1 VIRRILVPLDGSV
14 AAAGVLP
21 HVEKLA
27 RALGSRVDLVHA
39 IAGGRDSRR
48 HGVEDPLAYRLLFAD
63 RAWYLE
69 SQAAGLRQQGIE
81 VGTIVEAGEP
91 ASMIVDLVPRG
102 SYDLIALTTRG
113 SGGATG
119 WMGCTAVAVA
129 LNARCSLLMIPQS
142 DEPQV
147 TQIDRPRPTADTKAD
162 LMMVAVDCSARSDW
176 TTSVAAA
183 IARGTGAR
191 LQLVHALDR
200 PEIVSRS
207 PGPKTRRAQAA
218 ERIAE
223 RNGVEALRYLEQT
236 VGWLTRSGLKAE
248 ARLMRSETGHVRTLQ
263 NAIETLRPS
272 LVVVGAHGRGAS
284 EEWPLGG
291 TSTKLLF
298 CSRRPVLIVQDLRA
312 APLERGR
319 RIFDRETLRPLYAL

>member
-1 VIRRILVPLDGSV
+1 MIRRILVPLDGSV

-21 HVEKLA
+21 HVAKLA
-27 RALGSRVDLVHA
+27 KALGSRVDLMHA
-39 IAGGRDSRR
+39 ISGGRDSRR
-48 HGVEDPLAYRLLFAD
+48 HGVEDPLAYRFLFAD

-69 SQAAGLRQQGIE
+69 SEAAALRREGIE
-81 VGTIVEAGEP
+81 VDTQVEAGEP
-91 ASMIVDLVPRG
+91 ASTIVDLVRRG
-102 SYDLIALTTRG
+102 SYDLVALSPRG
-113 SGGATG
+113 SGDAAG
-119 WMGCTAVAVA
+119 WMGCTAAGVA
-129 LNARCSLLMIPQS
+129 LTARCSLLMIPTAG
-142 DEPQV
+142 EPPL
-147 TQIDRPRPTADTKAD
+147 TGLERPRPASEAKAD
-162 LMMVAVDCSARSDW
+162 LLMAAVDCSARSDW
-176 TTSVAAA
+176 TVSVAAA

-191 LQLVHALDR
+191 LHIVHALYA

-207 PGPKTRRAQAA
+207 PGPKARRAQAA

-223 RNGVEALRYLEQT
+223 RNGAEALRYLEQT

-248 ARLMRSETGHVRTLQ
+248 ARLMRSESGHVQTLQ
-263 NAIETLRPS
+263 TAMDTLRPS

-312 APLERGR
+312 APPERER
-319 RIFDRETLRPLYAL
+319 HVFDRETLRPLHAL